1 LTLKNSLPVSTATK
15 KQALPAMK
23 LDKTCLCTKLGDD
36 FLCHYVIVYIEKETT
51 EKFSIEE
58 NFETF
63 DLCACKAELKLIDM

>member
-1 LTLKNSLPVSTATK
+1 
-15 KQALPAMK
+15 MK